1 MARPRKDHGPQPEPA
16 RSVTT
21 QPVPDTDKLT
31 VLVDAL
37 LAHFVAEY
45 GEGAAVDIVQTLKA
59 LRG

>member
-1 MARPRKDHGPQPEPA
+1 MARPRKDHGLEPEPA
-16 RSVTT
+16 VDAVG
-21 QPVPDTDKLT
+21 QAGPDTDKTDALIE
-31 VLVDAL
+31 AL